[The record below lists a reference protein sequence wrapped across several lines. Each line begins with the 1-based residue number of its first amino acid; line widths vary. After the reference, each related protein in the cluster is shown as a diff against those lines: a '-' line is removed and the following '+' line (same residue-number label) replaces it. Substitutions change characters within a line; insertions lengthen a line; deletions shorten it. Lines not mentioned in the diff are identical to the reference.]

1 VILEEFQI
9 WYRVSGQP
17 AFFPGPPDQAA
28 GESAAEVGEGG
39 DDAAVEQ
46 LFAEEDELDDEV
58 TGDVEADWQAEV
70 EDFAAEDEHACI
82 DEPAEG

>member
-1 VILEEFQI
+1 M
-9 WYRVSGQP
+9 
-17 AFFPGPPDQAA
+17 
-28 GESAAEVGEGG
+28 GEGG

-58 TGDVEADWQAEV
+58 SGDVEADWQAEV

-82 DEPAEG
+82 DEPAEW